1 MPSSITLYVVIRHHI
16 LSVHQSVD
24 CVVCYFYGLFSL
36 SAPWDDYS
44 WKDLSIS
51 FWCIRFSVHS
61 PGLNV
66 YICKLIPKPVEYA
79 YAQAHYRQIVSALAW
94 TPIKANVHGRGQ

>member
-1 MPSSITLYVVIRHHI
+1 MWLLGTTSYQFT
-16 LSVHQSVD
+16 
-24 CVVCYFYGLFSL
+24 SL
-36 SAPWDDYS
+36 STVLYAIFMACFHSRRLGMIILGKTY
-44 WKDLSIS
+44 LY
-51 FWCIRFSVHS
+51 RFGALDSLFTP